1 MKRQNDDA
9 DAVSATQIL
18 LAHCAAILATT
29 LLVLALALALVP
41 IGTALMPL

>member
-18 LAHCAAILATT
+18 LAHCAGILATA
-29 LLVLALALALVP
+29 LLLLALAFALVP
-41 IGTALMPL
+41 IGTALMPV

>member
-9 DAVSATQIL
+9 DAASATQIV
-18 LAHCAAILATT
+18 LAHCAAILAAA

-41 IGTALMPL
+41 LGKALMAL